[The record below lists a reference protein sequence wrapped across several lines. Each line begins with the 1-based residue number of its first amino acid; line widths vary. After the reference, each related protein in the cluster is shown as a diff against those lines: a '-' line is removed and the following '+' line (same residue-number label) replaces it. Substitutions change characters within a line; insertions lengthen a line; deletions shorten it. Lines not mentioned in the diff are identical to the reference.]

1 MSTKLSLLEVDL
13 DVPLRRIRDHQYA
26 SLTRFSELSRNLK
39 FYHFIWWEITSL
51 SIQINMK
58 VQTEA
63 ERLWQNHDEHQA
75 WTVFTSWIYFPTKLQ
90 FVYSWSIFDSRS
102 SPHEDF
108 SPVALCIHISIYIY
122 IYIYTVL
129 LSMTSSQ
136 TLVYI
141 KQSTPRLI
149 AKDWIFIFRLLFYNI
164 LLHLT
169 GHTTRVGVW
178 KLSARLWSENLNW
191 NKRRRS

>member
-13 DVPLRRIRDHQYA
+13 DVPLRRIRDHQHA

-122 IYIYTVL
+122 IYCTIINDFLTDAGIYKAVYTASYRKRLNIYFPIVVL
-129 LSMTSSQ
+129 QYIITFDWAHNTRGCMKIECK
-136 TLVYI
+136 TLVR
-141 KQSTPRLI
+141 KPEL
-149 AKDWIFIFRLLFYNI
+149 K
-164 LLHLT
+164 
-169 GHTTRVGVW
+169 
-178 KLSARLWSENLNW
+178 
-191 NKRRRS
+191 